1 MLCEAAKETSA
12 EKMMKR
18 MMSLSDMME
27 SLIEEQIFSSYLDME
42 MFWAKPVPYVHVLCV
57 SWNIEVFTQSH
68 ILCWSTNSL
77 VPFKERGAA
86 SNTDL
91 MR

>member
-1 MLCEAAKETSA
+1 
-12 EKMMKR
+12 
-18 MMSLSDMME
+18 MSLSDMME
-27 SLIEEQIFSSYLDME
+27 ILIEERLLSSYLDMK
-42 MFWAKPVPYVHVLCV
+42 MFWVKPVPYVRVLRV

-68 ILCWSTNSL
+68 ILCWPTNSL

-86 SNTDL
+86 SNTDR